1 MPMLESY
8 RTTSPG
14 AKFKQKP
21 PESPPI
27 PLARHRSCVLPSGS
41 SVRLWRLAMRQD
53 GIDGKRKGELRH
65 HPPSASSFV
74 KVSKWEQCY
83 LTPTPSLPTPHDR

>member
-1 MPMLESY
+1 
-8 RTTSPG
+8 
-14 AKFKQKP
+14 
-21 PESPPI
+21 
-27 PLARHRSCVLPSGS
+27 
-41 SVRLWRLAMRQD
+41 MRQD